1 MLGVLR
7 SHEIRWIMTGSTV
20 LAAYSS
26 DLCPNDLDVTPALDA
41 QNLRRV
47 AALLVELDAL
57 PMHNPNWDKG
67 TVEQCY
73 AWRPKPANEEQLDHL
88 LVTRL
93 GMLDIVP
100 RLCGTYEEL
109 MQHAI
114 RIDAFGYEILMCDP
128 HEVLRKM
135 PERPRRKDE
144 RRAAQLQEVRDR
156 IAKGLGPIGL
166 SRLG

>member
-1 MLGVLR
+1 MPK
-7 SHEIRWIMTGSTV
+7 WWGSN
-20 LAAYSS
+20 A
-26 DLCPNDLDVTPALDA
+26 
-41 QNLRRV
+41 
-47 AALLVELDAL
+47 
-57 PMHNPNWDKG
+57 
-67 TVEQCY
+67 
-73 AWRPKPANEEQLDHL
+73 EEQLDHL

-93 GMLDIVP
+93 GLLDIVP

-109 MQHAI
+109 MQQAI
-114 RIDAFGYEILMCDP
+114 RIDAFGYELHMCDP